1 MKAIILVAGLGTR
14 LRPITDKIPK
24 CLVKVN
30 GKTILEDAL
39 DGLEKNNVEEAI
51 LVVGYLKDQVKQ
63 AIGNQFGKM
72 RISYVDNDIYDKTNN
87 SYSLWLAIKDL
98 IEPLLILE
106 GDVVFE
112 NKLLENFLADPR
124 ENLSIL
130 EKYNSNLDGSFV
142 NLDQS
147 QRIVEVIHKKDRP
160 EGFTLEDKY
169 KTVNIHKFSSQ
180 FVENYLKPVLAKY
193 SQEGGENEPIER
205 VLNELVQGEAE
216 IAGFETNG
224 LKWFEI
230 DDAQDLAKAED
241 LFKDIKIV

>member
-1 MKAIILVAGLGTR
+1 M
-14 LRPITDKIPK
+14 
-24 CLVKVN
+24 
-30 GKTILEDAL
+30 
-39 DGLEKNNVEEAI
+39 
-51 LVVGYLKDQVKQ
+51 
-63 AIGNQFGKM
+63 
-72 RISYVDNDIYDKTNN
+72 
-87 SYSLWLAIKDL
+87 
-98 IEPLLILE
+98 
-106 GDVVFE
+106 
-112 NKLLENFLADPR
+112 
-124 ENLSIL
+124 
-130 EKYNSNLDGSFV
+130 
-142 NLDQS
+142 
-147 QRIVEVIHKKDRP
+147 
-160 EGFTLEDKY
+160 EDKY